1 MLVEQP
7 SLPAAVSGR
16 RPTPSAKNR
25 DQRHNRTTPK
35 KEREATVAKER
46 TDFEENAQ
54 RTMNAAS
61 FGANWMAEVAEH
73 NMQQSM
79 TAVEGMLTIMRRAA
93 DGFTQQA
100 NAIRE
105 RSLAVAEEAMGNAA
119 EFGNRIVRLRDPLEW
134 AEVQS
139 EFLSRQA
146 QTLAEGN
153 RKLGEA
159 LIQQSN
165 ELTDATLNQ
174 ARDNMRKRAE
184 AA

>member
-1 MLVEQP
+1 M
-7 SLPAAVSGR
+7 
-16 RPTPSAKNR
+16 AK
-25 DQRHNRTTPK
+25 D
-35 KEREATVAKER
+35 R
-46 TDFEENAQ
+46 TDFVEENAQ

-61 FGANWMAEVAEH
+61 FGANWMAEMTEH
-73 NMQQSM
+73 NLQQGM
-79 TAVEGMLTIMRRAA
+79 TAFEGMFTIMRRAA
-93 DGFTQQA
+93 DGFSQQA

-119 EFGNRIVRLRDPLEW
+119 EFGNRIVRMRDPLEW
-134 AEVQS
+134 AELQS

-146 QTLAEGN
+146 QTFAEGN

-165 ELTDATLNQ
+165 ELADTALNQ
-174 ARDNMRKRAE
+174 ARDNIRKRAE